1 RSLWPEKRFD
11 PSVGQRGLWWPF
23 RKGPERLESGLERLF
38 PSRLSRAA
46 RLARTM
52 ELLKPDII
60 HSFVIISGGYLTLA
74 AQSYLRGPLPPWVV
88 SNWGCDLHLFGRL
101 EEHRRKV
108 HEVLAKCD
116 YYMAECH
123 RDIDLAWNFG
133 FKGTTLPVVPMAG
146 VFDLQRISAF
156 RQAAPSS
163 ARRLIVLKGYQ
174 DWHGRAL
181 VALRAIELAADRLAG
196 YRVAIFF
203 ASRSVRIAAELMSQR
218 TKIPVEI
225 VPFSDHEDILRLHG
239 QARISLGASISDGI
253 PTSLIEAMAM
263 GSFPI
268 QSDTSCA
275 NEWVIHGKTGFIV
288 PAEDPQAVAE
298 AIRLAVSDDK
308 LVDAAAK
315 LNWDLALERLDSAQI
330 RRKVV
335 GMYNEVASG

>member
-1 RSLWPEKRFD
+1 
-11 PSVGQRGLWWPF
+11 
-23 RKGPERLESGLERLF
+23 
-38 PSRLSRAA
+38 
-46 RLARTM
+46 
-52 ELLKPDII
+52 
-60 HSFVIISGGYLTLA
+60 
-74 AQSYLRGPLPPWVV
+74 
-88 SNWGCDLHLFGRL
+88 
-101 EEHRRKV
+101 
-108 HEVLAKCD
+108 
-116 YYMAECH
+116 
-123 RDIDLAWNFG
+123 
-133 FKGTTLPVVPMAG
+133 
-146 VFDLQRISAF
+146 
-156 RQAAPSS
+156 
-163 ARRLIVLKGYQ
+163 
-174 DWHGRAL
+174 
-181 VALRAIELAADRLAG
+181 
-196 YRVAIFF
+196 
-203 ASRSVRIAAELMSQR
+203 MSQR